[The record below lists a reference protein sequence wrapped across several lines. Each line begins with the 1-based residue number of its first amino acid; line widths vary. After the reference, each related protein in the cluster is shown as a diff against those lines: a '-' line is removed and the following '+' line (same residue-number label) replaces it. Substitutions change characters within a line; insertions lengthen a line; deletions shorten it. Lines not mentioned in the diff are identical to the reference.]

1 MTEDARRSLAELDAE
16 EREVSA
22 RRSRL
27 HEQIDFLRSTGMA
40 EPDVEERLAALLE
53 RERSVSERRRE
64 LHALIDRR
72 RAELGIAERGPVRRD
87 TLRDER

>member
-1 MTEDARRSLAELDAE
+1 MAEDPSRSLDELDAE

-40 EPDVEERLAALLE
+40 EPDAEERLAALLE
-53 RERSVSERRRE
+53 RERQVSERRRE
-64 LHALIDRR
+64 LHVLIDRR